1 MSEKSS
7 KGSARG
13 RRHASNVICRFS
25 TGQTAALRSKPRQ
38 SVNSE
43 DVVNPEA
50 LLPAIRSLI
59 RIGAAARAAAEQKV
73 RDADFKM
80 PKAAPVRTRLQQLGV
95 SDLR

>member
-1 MSEKSS
+1 M
-7 KGSARG
+7 
-13 RRHASNVICRFS
+13 
-25 TGQTAALRSKPRQ
+25 
-38 SVNSE
+38 
-43 DVVNPEA
+43 NPEA